1 MHCQCHRRWTLVELR
16 QSGNEADHACMRYE
30 LKQTGG
36 LVQLAEGG
44 GRQRKRTES
53 HASADTLRLGFLPR
67 LPSLSRELVVRMAL
81 GSLQHLV
88 LLLRH
93 LGGAN
98 LLLFSLSTGR
108 REIKGKILLQIIQ
121 EKKTSPS
128 LSMFT
133 HAKEHCLMV
142 TFKGEVHSDA
152 ASHHL

>member
-1 MHCQCHRRWTLVELR
+1 MLVELR

-81 GSLQHLV
+81 GSLQHMV

-98 LLLFSLSTGR
+98 LLLFRCPPADEKL
-108 REIKGKILLQIIQ
+108 K
-121 EKKTSPS
+121 EKKTDDPR
-128 LSMFT
+128 
-133 HAKEHCLMV
+133 
-142 TFKGEVHSDA
+142 GWG
-152 ASHHL
+152 